1 MNLKTIT
8 AISVLVAL
16 ATVLFAQMFLV
27 GFSIGTDVGGSVVNI
42 NSHDALI
49 EIQPLESFATVNSGG
64 QLTVQLPE
72 VGPGSAPATN
82 LVNDQ
87 NNSYTAIYVW
97 KVVDVEYNGNG
108 TLMVNASIEDAHF
121 SPSSV
126 DQNIGFLILAYPNTS
141 TLNSNELFS
150 SNMIPVS
157 QSATQAKS
165 GQISLGGVTFTLL
178 ATENINQHFAT
189 SGVTLTGGQPG
200 YDILIVELLVNNPGA
215 PQQTTFDYYLNLY
228 GYQLTE

>member
-1 MNLKTIT
+1 MNLKTIS

-49 EIQPLESFATVNSGG
+49 EIQPLENFATVNSGG
-64 QLTVQLPE
+64 QLTVNLPE

-82 LVNDQ
+82 LMNDE

-97 KVVDVEYNGNG
+97 KVVDVQYNGNG
-108 TLMVNASIEDAHF
+108 TLLVNASIEQPHF

-141 TLNSNELFS
+141 TLNSKLLFAN
-150 SNMIPVS
+150 NMIPIS
-157 QSATQAKS
+157 QSSSQAKT
-165 GQISLGGVTFTLL
+165 GQISLGGVQFTLL
-178 ATENINQHFAT
+178 ATLNVNQHYT
-189 SGVTLTGGQPG
+189 TGGVVLTGGHPG

-215 PQQTTFDYYLNLY
+215 PSQTTFDYYLNLY